1 MPAILL
7 MLDGVRPDAI
17 AAAGCP
23 NLTALQA
30 RSAYTLTA
38 RSVMP
43 SITLPCHMSIFH
55 SVPPTRHGITDN
67 TYIPMARPVIGLV
80 EALHGAGKSCA
91 FFYNWEQLRDLSRP
105 GYLRFSRC
113 TNDSATNVN
122 SDHETVAAAL
132 VYIQK
137 EAPDFAFVYAG
148 TVDEAGHRYGWM
160 EEGYLAQLRHVDGA
174 VGALMAGISAQTT
187 VLMLADHGG
196 HDRSHGTE
204 MAEDMTIPW
213 MVSGPGVRANYAIA
227 GPVSLLDTAPTLAH
241 ILGVTPPSQWE
252 GRVIDELFARI
263 IPAERPHRV

>member
-30 RSAYTLTA
+30 RSAYTLSA

-67 TYIPMARPVIGLV
+67 MYIPMARPVIGLV
-80 EALHGAGKSCA
+80 EALSQAGKKCA
-91 FFYNWEQLRDLSRP
+91 SFYNWEPLRDLSRP
-105 GYLRFSRC
+105 GHLHHSCC
-113 TNDSATNVN
+113 THDSATNVD
-122 SDHETVAAAL
+122 SDHVTVDAAL
-132 VYIQK
+132 AYIQR

-160 EEGYLAQLRHVDGA
+160 EPGYLAQLRHVDGA
-174 VGALMAGISAQTT
+174 VGRLLAGLPAETT
-187 VLMLADHGG
+187 ILTLSDHGG
-196 HDRSHGTE
+196 HDRSHGTDL
-204 MAEDMTIPW
+204 AEDMTIPW
-213 MVSGPGVRANYAIA
+213 IVNGPGIRKNHVIT
-227 GPVSLLDTAPTLAH
+227 GSVSLLDAAPTLAH
-241 ILGVTPPSQWE
+241 ILGVPVPPQWE
-252 GRVIDELFARI
+252 GRVVDEAFA
-263 IPAERPHRV
+263 

>member
-30 RSAYTLTA
+30 RSAYTFTA

-67 TYIPMARPVIGLV
+67 TYIPMARPVIGLI
-80 EALHGAGKSCA
+80 ETLHRAGKKCA
-91 FFYNWEQLRDLSRP
+91 SFYNWEQLRDLSRP
-105 GYLRFSRC
+105 GHLHFFRGA
-113 TNDSATNVN
+113 NDSATNVD

-132 VYIQK
+132 AYIQK

-174 VGALMAGISAQTT
+174 VGTLLAGISAETT
-187 VLMLADHGG
+187 VLTLADHGG

-213 MVSGPGVRANYAIA
+213 MVSGPGVRANHAIA

-241 ILGVTPPSQWE
+241 ILGVPAPAQWE
-252 GRVIDELFARI
+252 GRVIDEVFAPLT
-263 IPAERPHRV
+263 PADQLPQA

>member
-30 RSAYTLTA
+30 RSAYTFTA

-55 SVPPTRHGITDN
+55 SVPPTRHGVTTNDY
-67 TYIPMARPVIGLV
+67 TPMARPVIGLI
-80 EALHGAGKSCA
+80 ETLHRAGKKCA
-91 FFYNWEQLRDLSRP
+91 AFYNWEQLRDLSRP
-105 GYLRFSRC
+105 GHLHFCRY
-113 TNDSATNVN
+113 TNDSATNVD

-132 VYIQK
+132 AYIQA
-137 EAPDFAFVYAG
+137 ESPDFAFVYAG

-160 EEGYLAQLRHVDGA
+160 EAGYLAQLRHVDGA
-174 VGALMAGISAQTT
+174 VGTLLAGISAETT
-187 VLMLADHGG
+187 VLTLADHGG

-213 MVSGPGVRANYAIA
+213 MVSGPGVRENYAIS

-241 ILGVTPPSQWE
+241 ILGVPGPAQWE
-252 GRVIDELFARI
+252 GRVVEEVFA
-263 IPAERPHRV
+263 P